1 MNIEFGHGLF
11 LDAQGEIIGVG
22 TLTESCEE
30 MKAIYEKMKALIE
43 KMKALFEKM
52 KGQADEINPQ
62 DALEALIENR
72 KNWKEAAYL
81 SEEQAAAMM
90 KAIEGELADQAAR
103 QAMKRR
109 KLMHADSSFPDGM
122 RCCATCR
129 HHAPIGAEIR
139 SACCG
144 CIIGG
149 DCTKWEPAGGDTDD
163 S

>member
-1 MNIEFGHGLF
+1 MNIEFGNGLF
-11 LDAQGEIIGVG
+11 LDAQGEIIGAG
-22 TLTESCEE
+22 TLTECCEAAE
-30 MKAIYEKMKALIE
+30 TGGTVSYEDMEALIE
-43 KMKALFEKM
+43 KMKEAP
-52 KGQADEINPQ
+52 DPIY
-62 DALEALIENR
+62 LEAAR
-72 KNWKEAAYL
+72 QNWKEGVQL

-90 KAIEGELADQAAR
+90 KAIEGELADQDAR

-144 CIIGG
+144 CIINGE
-149 DCTKWEPAGGDTDD
+149 CTKWEPAGGDTDD